1 MSSIKPTDFSDAV
14 TSIFKSYSVDVDN
27 ALQSALDDIAE
38 QAKQKTTEAAA
49 RQSTVVNSGH
59 DWSDYIAAFDIKND
73 DSGLWRKRVIYV
85 KAPHYR
91 LTHLLENGH
100 ATRNGGRTRRFPHFA
115 DGQKFV
121 DENGEKIVI
130 DKLGAVE

>member
-1 MSSIKPTDFSDAV
+1 MSAIKPADFTDAV
-14 TSIFKSYSVDVDN
+14 TSIFKSYSADVDV
-27 ALQSALDDIAE
+27 ALQSALDEIAE
-38 QAKQKTTEAAA
+38 EAKKKTTEAAA

-59 DWSDYIAAFDIKND
+59 DWKDYITAFDVKND

-115 DGQKFV
+115 DGQQFV
-121 DENGEKIVI
+121 DDNGEKIVI
-130 DKLGAVE
+130 DKLGEIE